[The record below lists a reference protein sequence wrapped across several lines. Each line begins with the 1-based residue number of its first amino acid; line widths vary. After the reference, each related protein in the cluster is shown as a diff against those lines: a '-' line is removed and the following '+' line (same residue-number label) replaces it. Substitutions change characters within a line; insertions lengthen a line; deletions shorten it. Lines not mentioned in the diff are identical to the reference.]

1 MGPGNVLRDFIE
13 SECIPQVR
21 LTEIFRQAQKS
32 LIVTNAHAIVHGQ
45 MPELKKHDN
54 DFFFLKRERAEQI
67 KSTVL
72 DLVSSRLPKSYGYS
86 PTADIQVIVPTRI
99 GAVGANNL
107 NQSLQERLNPPAP
120 NKGEFESNGR
130 KFRVGDKVMQ
140 IKNNYDILWQKDNGE
155 EGMGVYNGD
164 IGFIESIDRPTKT
177 LLIRFDDRVAE
188 YLFEMAPELELAYA
202 ITVHK
207 SQGSEFEA
215 VVMPLTSY
223 KSKMHYRN
231 LLYTAVTRAKSRLIL
246 LGQEKTIAEM
256 IANNRKTVRY
266 TNLKE
271 MLLGQVEE

>member
-1 MGPGNVLRDFIE
+1 M
-13 SECIPQVR
+13 
-21 LTEIFRQAQKS
+21 
-32 LIVTNAHAIVHGQ
+32 
-45 MPELKKHDN
+45 
-54 DFFFLKRERAEQI
+54 
-67 KSTVL
+67 
-72 DLVSSRLPKSYGYS
+72 VSSRLPKSYGYS